1 MFLHVL
7 DSDIKEDT
15 QKYAFAMKV
24 MEQIKPKLSLEG
36 WFCEGLLDCELIMKK
51 DLELEELIKS
61 IEPPKFSPLQNK
73 KI

>member
-24 MEQIKPKLSLEG
+24 MEQIKPKLSLES

-51 DLELEELIKS
+51 DPELVEELIKS
-61 IEPPKFSPLQNK
+61 IEPPKVLSLAK
-73 KI
+73 